1 MAGTAKHNEYVY
13 NQPIAMR
20 YIYMSNLTPHDVDVR
35 LTTTHN
41 ELVEEDTR
49 LWEGLEDEKVS
60 RIAGDKANNQL
71 TLQVQNENAG
81 TETRLSTEVIHRS
94 EGDLSSI
101 TSLNAL
107 AAALSDYRI
116 KTDLEI
122 TTEKIALQQLGVD
135 LNTRVDYFVAS
146 WDHEQFLLYQAIQTV
161 QADVNNKYSSMDV
174 RIRKYENMLQD
185 ITTDSIQITMDNG
198 EINMGAWTILSQ
210 AREWDL
216 EILGKVSGYQDK
228 TTVDLNQALED
239 LQNKLPIE
247 QNIIDKAIEQL
258 SNAPIITKLD
268 KSLSTNIGDVA
279 KLQEALTQ
287 EALVRQQEILL
298 QAQLDTE
305 RARALSQELKTDVLD
320 VAAANADALAREA
333 SIRAEQLRLEA
344 LELAK
349 VAEDLDAESQARIA
363 AVLKEKADREAA
375 LAALVIDADSN
386 LALVTTK
393 IDQVRTDLDNTIESV
408 GANITSIENKATG
421 LENKLAAD
429 VSSLKTKITAA
440 NKHVDD
446 SVKALNLT
454 ITGVNT
460 KADGITTKLTKE
472 TTNRIAAVKSV
483 SDGLT
488 SEITNRVAGDTA
500 NLNVINNYKLSNDT
514 ALANVQEQVTLN
526 TTSNSANAT
535 KISALDVRL
544 TTNDTATSA
553 ANSLAA
559 TAVSKA
565 ETALTENTAQASQI
579 NGLNSSIESINGS
592 LSTKADASALT
603 ALDTKVT
610 NQGGLVTSQGT
621 ALTKLT
627 NDLTALDTKTDTKA
641 SSSAVSALDSKVT
654 SIDGRVTSQG
664 ASITT
669 LTNRMTSA
677 EGTLSKKAESSAVSA
692 LESKVTKQGLDI
704 TSQGSAIT
712 RINAAITATDLAVT
726 KKADATALTTLDTKV
741 TGING
746 KLTTTSNAV
755 TSLTGRVTTAEA
767 NMLKKA
773 DASVLSDYY
782 TKVEADDVT
791 AGKIS
796 EYKAA
801 LSIGGVNQL
810 KNSEA
815 ERTSKTASNKEYL
828 LYESSPELKA
838 FYNDNL
844 NKDITISFDLKV
856 AVAGPVQVYCSNK
869 TFHTFTAT
877 VIVAKANVDK
887 WVRYKVTTQ
896 PRLNP
901 TNTASLNSALEFF
914 GTYNTGRIP
923 FLRKVQLEAGNV
935 ATDWS
940 AGPRDIQTDLTANA
954 TAIQT
959 TNTEVSRINGITVSN
974 TSAITSL
981 TGRIATAEKG
991 LATKANASAV
1001 SSLTTRM
1008 TAAEGVNTS
1017 QGTSITKLTN
1027 DLSTTN
1033 TELTKKA
1040 SSAAL
1045 SALDSKVTTQAGI
1058 TTSQGSSITKLKN
1071 DLALTDAAVAKKA
1084 EATALSALDTKVT
1097 GQGNTLTSQGT
1108 AITKLTTDLST
1119 LDTKVNTKANSTV
1132 VSSLD
1137 SKVTSIKGVVTS
1149 QGTSLTSL
1157 TNRVEL
1163 AEGNIN
1169 KKADSSAVTSLDS
1182 KVTKQGLD
1190 ITSQGAA
1197 ITRIDAAI
1205 DATNL
1210 AVATKASA
1218 AALSTLDSKVTS
1230 IDGKVSS
1237 NTSSITSLTG
1247 RVTATEGALTTKA
1260 SVDAVNSLTTR
1271 IKTAEGTISSQA
1283 TSITSLKSGLVTT
1296 NTNVTAAKTAANKAN
1311 TLAGGKGK
1319 VFFQNAAPAVAD
1331 RLAQNLWIDT
1341 TGNNNTPKRWLTNA
1355 WVAVNDKIATD
1366 ALKAANAANVAIATK
1381 ADASALSSLD
1391 SKVTSINGTV
1401 TSQGASITNL
1411 NTRLSSAEGAL
1422 TTKANSSAVSAL
1434 DSKVTKQ
1441 GNTITSQGT
1450 DITKLK
1456 ADLALTNNAV
1466 STKASSAALQSLDN
1480 RVVSIDG
1487 KVTTNASAIT
1497 SLNGKMTTAEKGLA
1511 TKLDASLISNYYT
1524 KTQANTA
1531 TTGKIDEFKASLV
1544 IGGENLIGDS
1554 KSFRVGSAGG
1564 PELLR
1569 TVLANGNMQITGKD
1583 ALAATSWLVGW
1594 QGAKTS
1600 FAPMITELRNN
1611 EEFTV
1616 TVWFRAVDVNKL
1628 PTAKPTLYLAAQLNY
1643 LEMNADLSALAT
1655 GKEVPYTYTRKWNS
1669 AITGVTP
1676 HFNFSKASLGGGL
1689 VLTKWKIERG
1699 NVSTDWAEAAVDIQN
1714 KMDANATAISTTNTE
1729 VKRVNGVVVSQGTA
1743 LTKLTGDL
1751 ATTKGTLATKADGSA
1766 LTALT
1771 NRVTSAEGVNTT
1783 QSSNITT
1790 LTNNLTTTNKNV
1802 ATKANTS
1809 AVTALDSKVTGID
1822 GRVTANTSSITSLS
1836 GRVTTTEKGLATKA
1850 DTSAVTALKTRV
1862 GTVEGGLST
1871 QSSNT
1876 TKLTA
1881 SLAATDTIAKKA
1893 LPQVTGGANSK
1904 SFKDVLSFYSAT
1916 TSNASN
1922 IVIETPITFTA
1933 RMFKIMITGYNYVNT
1948 KSVLECSI
1956 SGYAYK
1962 GTSYVNTSATDL
1974 GTFSVRMRLGV
1985 KDGKVCVILSPKGTN
2000 WTYPQFSVSAI
2011 IGHTTPPDAWK
2022 DGWSASIKTEAELS
2036 TYGVTN
2042 LVEPSVLDVSGELGA
2057 NATALTST
2065 KAEVTRING
2074 VVVSQGSSI
2083 TTLQGNISTINGA
2096 LATKAAGSA
2105 VSALTTRVT
2114 NAEGVNTT
2122 QSGQITTLTNNL
2134 STTDGKVAKK
2144 AESSAVSNLD
2154 SKVTAVDGR
2163 VKTNSSLITSL
2174 SGRVTTTENNI
2185 STKADASALNKYYTI
2200 VQADKAITGK
2210 IDEFNASLVI
2220 GGVNLFSLVEI
2231 KSYVGGSLSDSVP
2244 YVNVTGS
2251 TLDITNQGFNSRLPG
2266 NLIPVDYTKDII
2278 ISWYPIG
2285 NYTTHQIY
2293 YTTQSSSGAVVVGK
2307 RSKNA
2312 TKGSDGRVVITIPKN
2327 ELSATVTHLRLGLG
2341 STADT
2346 TYSFKDV
2353 QVEQGS
2359 KVTAWSPSPRDT
2371 QAALNANANA
2381 ISTTNTEVSRVN
2393 GVVVSQGTQLTH
2405 LKATLTTLSGT
2416 VKTKADAAA
2425 LTSLT
2430 TRVTNAEG
2438 VNTSQGSSITK
2449 LTNDLVTANTAI
2461 NTKAS
2466 SAAVATL
2473 DNKVTAVDGKVKTNA
2488 SSITNLTG
2496 RITAA
2501 ESGINTKADSAAL
2514 NTLTNRV
2521 STAEGKLTADASSI
2535 TSLNSSLAKV
2545 TAVVT
2550 VNDTRST
2557 NQPPSWYWTNYPKS
2571 VVNEFKTSSVIGVN
2585 TLFGGLYSNL
2595 ETRVYYGDSSGG
2607 GLIQTAVS
2615 SADPSLYAQRQSSGT
2630 TAWTP
2635 WVQPVKDLR
2644 TELTTK
2650 ASAAALTTL
2659 DTKVTTI
2666 NGVVTSTASSLTTL
2680 QSTVGANTS
2689 AISVQGSAINGIKAE
2704 YAIKLDV
2711 NGLVSGIGLM
2721 NNGQSSAI
2729 AINADYFYVGSP
2741 KSNKKPF
2748 MINKN
2753 SVTIGGV
2760 TYPAGTWIDT
2770 ALIANATIGTAH
2782 ITNAAITNAKI
2793 ANATIE
2799 SAKIKDISADKITVG
2814 NPLVGPITQRMVTGT
2829 ALTNVANLFNGV
2841 YHAAGAVATYGT
2853 GTKSSTS
2860 GVESSYIQ
2868 IDLGSAV
2875 IAPSTYFFFKGQTG
2889 RKTYVKLK
2897 GSYNGIVW
2905 DYLIGSPTKWETI
2918 DDVPTPPGLTYDTVV
2933 NQCGYSSTG
2942 VKPYRYIRL
2951 YGNGSNHST
2960 ANELVGIMGTG
2971 SGGQTVIGSEGILAN
2986 SITADKISADAIEAI
3001 SLAAQNVT
3009 IYKDPSKPLKARMV
3023 QTGSLITVY
3032 DDNNILRVRMGLW

>member
-1 MAGTAKHNEYVY
+1 
-13 NQPIAMR
+13 
-20 YIYMSNLTPHDVDVR
+20 MSNLTPHDVDVR

-122 TTEKIALQQLGVD
+122 ATEKIALQQLGVD

-216 EILGKVSGYQDK
+216 EILTKVSGYQDK

-258 SNAPIITKLD
+258 SKAPIIAKLD
-268 KSLSTNIGDVA
+268 KSLSTNIGDVV

-421 LENKLAAD
+421 LENKLAVD

-544 TTNDTATSA
+544 TTNDTTTAA

-621 ALTKLT
+621 AITKLT

-741 TGING
+741 TGIDG

-755 TSLTGRVTTAEA
+755 TSLTGRVTTTEA
-767 NMLKKA
+767 NILKKA
-773 DASVLSDYY
+773 DASVLTNYY

-869 TFHTFTAT
+869 TFHTFSAS
-877 VIVAKANVDK
+877 INVAAANVDK
-887 WVRYKVTTQ
+887 WVRYVVTTQ
-896 PRLNP
+896 PRLHP
-901 TNTASLNSALEFF
+901 TNTASLNSGLEFF

-1027 DLSTTN
+1027 DLATTN
-1033 TELTKKA
+1033 TELTTKA

-1071 DLALTDAAVAKKA
+1071 DLALTDAAVTKKA

-1210 AVATKASA
+1210 AAATKASA

-1331 RLAQNLWIDT
+1331 RLVQNLWIDT

-1411 NTRLSSAEGAL
+1411 NTRLSSAEGTL

-1554 KSFRVGSAGG
+1554 KAFRVGSAGG

-1569 TVLANGNMQITGKD
+1569 TVLANGNMQITRKD
-1583 ALAATSWLVGW
+1583 ALAATSWFVGW

-1850 DTSAVTALKTRV
+1850 DTSAVTALTTRV
-1862 GTVEGGLST
+1862 GTVEGGLSSA
-1871 QSSNT
+1871 SSNIT
-1876 TKLTA
+1876 SLQAGLTA
-1881 SLAATDTIAKKA
+1881 TDLKATAA
-1893 LPQVTGGANSK
+1893 LPRIAVNGTNK
-1904 SFKDVLSFYSAT
+1904 TFRDVLLYENKSA
-1916 TSNASN
+1916 ALLGN
-1922 IVIETPITFTA
+1922 IVIQTPITFSA
-1933 RMFKIMITGYNYVNT
+1933 KMFNVNIHGYNYLTGSTVID
-1948 KSVLECSI
+1948 VDV
-1956 SGYAYK
+1956 GAYAHR
-1962 GTSYVNTSATDL
+1962 GTSYINFGAINK
-1974 GTFSVRMRLGV
+1974 GTLPIRVRLGV
-1985 KDGKVCVILSPKGTN
+1985 KNGCVCIILTSSLASLSWAYPK
-2000 WTYPQFSVSAI
+2000 FSVDAE
-2011 IGHTTPPDAWK
+2011 IGYTLAPDTWK
-2022 DGWSASIKTEAELS
+2022 DGWTASVILEANLADQ
-2036 TYGVTN
+2036 GVTAIIQPPT
-2042 LVEPSVLDVSGELGA
+2042 VDVPATLTA
-2057 NATALTST
+2057 TATALTST

-2134 STTDGKVAKK
+2134 STTNGKVAKK

-2210 IDEFNASLVI
+2210 IDEFNASLVL
-2220 GGVNLFSLVEI
+2220 GGVNILRDSDNLNVGSAPATLVREQLPNKSVKLTGSGSTWHSWSSSSLMNSPHGLVKGDDI
-2231 KSYVGGSLSDSVP
+2231 TVTLWLRAADKANVPSTVMPHLYLAGIDAVYRNDFKVVGDLSKGGLVRYVQKRKVTSGDANVGIPHMHWLVGSLA
-2244 YVNVTGS
+2244 G
-2251 TLDITNQGFNSRLPG
+2251 G
-2266 NLIPVDYTKDII
+2266 LIFEKWQIEK
-2278 ISWYPIG
+2278 G
-2285 NYTTHQIY
+2285 TTP
-2293 YTTQSSSGAVVVGK
+2293 S
-2307 RSKNA
+2307 
-2312 TKGSDGRVVITIPKN
+2312 
-2327 ELSATVTHLRLGLG
+2327 E
-2341 STADT
+2341 
-2346 TYSFKDV
+2346 
-2353 QVEQGS
+2353 
-2359 KVTAWSPSPRDT
+2359 WSPSNLDT
-2371 QAALNANANA
+2371 LSSLEANATA

-2393 GVVVSQGTQLTH
+2393 GVVVNQGTQLTH

-2416 VKTKADAAA
+2416 LKTKANAAA

-2501 ESGINTKADSAAL
+2501 ESGINTKADSTAL
-2514 NTLTNRV
+2514 TTLTNRV

-2545 TAVVT
+2545 TDAVT
-2550 VNDTRST
+2550 VQDTRTT
-2557 NQPPSWYWTNYPKS
+2557 NQPPSWYWTNHPKRI
-2571 VVNEFKTSSVIGVN
+2571 VNEFKQTVTIGVN
-2585 TLFGGLYSNL
+2585 LVLPGNTYCNL
-2595 ETRVYYGDSSGG
+2595 ETNVYYSDSSGG
-2607 GLIQTAVS
+2607 ALIQTATNPS
-2615 SADPSLYAQRQSSGT
+2615 DPSIYAQRTSVGT

-2635 WVQPVKDLR
+2635 WVQPIKDLR
-2644 TELTTK
+2644 TSLTAK
-2650 ASAAALTTL
+2650 ADASALTTL
-2659 DTKVTTI
+2659 DTKVTSI

-2741 KSNKKPF
+2741 TSNKKPF

-2971 SGGQTVIGSEGILAN
+2971 SGGQTVIGSEGILTN

-3001 SLAAQNVT
+3001 SVAARSYTAYKNPSNPKGARTVVEGGTTT
-3009 IYKDPSKPLKARMV
+3009 I
-3023 QTGSLITVY
+3023 Y
-3032 DDNNILRVRMGLW
+3032 DDNGVERIFLGVR